1 MPDLTRIYIPESRL
15 VALDGEVWDMETEE
29 ALCETDAYEAIV
41 AGLSNDELEDDVFVD
56 AVLQRVMS
64 GRTLDL
70 TN

>member
-1 MPDLTRIYIPESRL
+1 MPDLTRIYIPEARL
-15 VALDGEVWDMETEE
+15 VELDGEVWDMETEE